1 MKGDAIISGMI
12 SNLTILIISLIS
24 PPAIVLG
31 LMLFDVFL
39 DTNLV
44 GILFFLIFAEHVF
57 IARLFGIELQRAP
70 VLLIYSF
77 PNNELIL
84 KATIFFDY
92 LLVTVSVYIL
102 LIFLTRFF
110 RSKLF

>member
-1 MKGDAIISGMI
+1 MKGGAVITGMI
-12 SNLTILIISLIS
+12 SNLTILTISLIS
-24 PPAIVLG
+24 PAAIVFG
-31 LMLFDVFL
+31 LMFFDVFL

-44 GILFFLIFAEHVF
+44 GILFLLIFAEHVF
-57 IARLFGIELQRAP
+57 IARLFGIELKSAP
-70 VLLIYSF
+70 GLLIFSF
-77 PNNELIL
+77 PHNETVL
-84 KATIFFDY
+84 KATVFFDY